1 METTDGNINKFSWR
15 RAYDFGMMYKGSI
28 KSQLIL
34 FAIITVLVYLCL
46 LSFYDEIF
54 IGIYTLLSFI
64 VGYMLYLGS
73 LAFARRDDS
82 LITQVP
88 AKVSEKFVFY
98 ILYSLI
104 FVPLFV
110 EAIWLALNYGAGAFY
125 PDFNIEKIVRSTVY
139 EKYKEY
145 IDDSTIYLTVVNSVV
160 QSMALILTVTYVVL
174 RSNSHRMLKG
184 ILTPLMIII
193 FVGIISGIAGIII
206 GFSVIDKMHPENSE
220 FVAYLLSKMSL
231 VTIALV
237 CLILVYSAFMLC
249 CIYRRIKLGQVSR

>member
-46 LSFYDEIF
+46 LSFDGEIF
-54 IGIYTLLSFI
+54 IGIYSLLSI
-64 VGYMLYLGS
+64 IIGYMIYLGS
-73 LAFARRDDS
+73 LAFVRRDDS

-88 AKVSEKFVFY
+88 AKVNEKFAFY

-104 FVPLFV
+104 FVPLFI
-110 EAIWLALNYGAGAFY
+110 EAIWLAINYCAGLFDPDLNL
-125 PDFNIEKIVRSTVY
+125 EKLVRSTIY
-139 EKYKEY
+139 GKYKEY
-145 IDDSTIYLTVVNSVV
+145 IDNSTICLTVVNSVV

-184 ILTPLMIII
+184 IFTPMLILI

-206 GFSVIDKMHPENSE
+206 GFLGIDKMHPDNGE
-220 FVAYLLSKMSL
+220 FVAYLTSKLSL
-231 VTIALV
+231 VTIVLV
-237 CLILVYSAFMLC
+237 CLILVYSVFMLR